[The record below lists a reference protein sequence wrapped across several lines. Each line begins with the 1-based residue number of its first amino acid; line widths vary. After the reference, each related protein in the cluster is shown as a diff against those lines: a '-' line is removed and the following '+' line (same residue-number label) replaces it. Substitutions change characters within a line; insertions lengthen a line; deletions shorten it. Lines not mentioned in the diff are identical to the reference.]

1 MVLINNTGSSARAW
15 LPKVIGLWLMIAC
28 LLTSETVGSGC
39 RVLYLRMMIFWPLHH
54 THNSSP
60 ANGGLNCAFFCAGF
74 PLICGLLCSF
84 VRAVTGTILVM
95 GKQPFTVRRLK
106 KLWADRWRK
115 AGGASPFACLDLDAY
130 FSSPQTLA
138 TGDCVL

>member
-39 RVLYLRMMIFWPLHH
+39 RVLYLRMMIFWPLHY

-74 PLICGLLCSF
+74 PLICGFIVLFCACCDRYHSCYGKTAIYGAAIEEAMGGPLAKSRWGISLCLS
-84 VRAVTGTILVM
+84 RS
-95 GKQPFTVRRLK
+95 R
-106 KLWADRWRK
+106 
-115 AGGASPFACLDLDAY
+115 CLFFL
-130 FSSPQTLA
+130 STES
-138 TGDCVL
+138 GDW